1 MKLKF
6 VIAALVVLLAL
17 MSFSRSS
24 GYYEKW
30 GNGNRIKYFRFTGKN
45 QIKGCSGCVWGDGN
59 GKGGGNQLV
68 VTCADC
74 GSGKPSNV
82 FAPYCPSRQS
92 LHSDGKNLAC

>member
-17 MSFSRSS
+17 MSYSRSS
-24 GYYEKW
+24 GYYENW
-30 GNGNRIKYFRFTGKN
+30 GNGRRIYYIPFTGKS
-45 QIKGCSGCVWGDGN
+45 QINGCSGCVWGDG
-59 GKGGGNQLV
+59 KGGGNMEV

-82 FAPYCPSRQS
+82 FAPYCPSRKS

>member
-24 GYYEKW
+24 GYYENW
-30 GNGNRIKYFRFTGKN
+30 RNGSRIRYIPFIGKSQKIN
-45 QIKGCSGCVWGDGN
+45 GCSGCVWGDG
-59 GKGGGNQLV
+59 KGGGNREV

-74 GSGKPSNV
+74 GSGKPSSV
-82 FAPYCPSRQS
+82 FAPYCQSRKS